1 MSQNVVAQPAVLRIR
16 RAEIERE
23 TLETKIALALD
34 IDGRGSVS
42 AQTGVPF
49 LDHMIDALCRHSRF
63 DITVACSGDA
73 AMDPHHTVEDVGIVF
88 GQAIRQSIGDRTG
101 IARFGHAYA
110 PLDESLARVVVDC
123 SGRPFLHFEAA
134 FPEELVAPG
143 FVASLVEEFWRGV
156 VMNAGL
162 TVHIDLLRARNSHHA
177 AEAIFTAAAVALRE
191 ALRLSGDPTNVPSTK
206 GVLA

>member
-1 MSQNVVAQPAVLRIR
+1 MSQTAIAQPAIHQIR
-16 RAEIERE
+16 RAEINRE
-23 TLETKIALALD
+23 TLETNIALALD

-49 LDHMIDALCRHSRF
+49 LDHMIDALCRHARF
-63 DITVACSGDA
+63 DITVSCTGDA

-88 GQAIRQSIGDRTG
+88 GQAIRQSIGDRAG

-123 SGRPFLHFEAA
+123 SGRPYLHFEAA
-134 FPEELVAPG
+134 FPEELIAPG

-162 TVHIDLLRARNSHHA
+162 TVHIDLLRSRNSHHA
-177 AEAIFTAAAVALRE
+177 AEAIFKAAAVALRE
-191 ALRLSGDPTNVPSTK
+191 ALRLSGDPTQVPSTK
-206 GVLA
+206 GVLT